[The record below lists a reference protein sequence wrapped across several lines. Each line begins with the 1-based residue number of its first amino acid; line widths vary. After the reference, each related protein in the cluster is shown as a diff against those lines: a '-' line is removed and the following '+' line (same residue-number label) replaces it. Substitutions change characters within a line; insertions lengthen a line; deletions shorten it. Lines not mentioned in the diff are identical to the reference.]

1 MTTVGLITIGLWS
14 LLMGLSNVSTNRL
27 GSFNVCGYVLIGLT
41 FLVLFYFTQRHS
53 DHQLINLSI
62 FHHKQFVLATTINM
76 LITATMYGNTIL
88 IPLLVQI
95 VLGKSTIVSAMTVLP
110 GACLTGLLSTTSGRF
125 YDIYP
130 IRVLVGTG
138 LIIDIIGTLGQA
150 MIGANSSVLI
160 ITIFQTVRQF
170 GLVTMLIPLQ
180 TQALSLLPNEI
191 VPDAVASFNDVWPE
205 IP

>member
-1 MTTVGLITIGLWS
+1 
-14 LLMGLSNVSTNRL
+14 
-27 GSFNVCGYVLIGLT
+27 
-41 FLVLFYFTQRHS
+41 
-53 DHQLINLSI
+53 
-62 FHHKQFVLATTINM
+62 M

-138 LIIDIIGTLGQA
+138 LVIDIIGTLGQA

-180 TQALSLLPNEI
+180 TQALALLPNEI
-191 VPDAVASFNDVWPE
+191 VPDAVASFNTFRQIAASFGTALIVAVVGIVNGIIHNPASHLGIQSGFLLCLCLLVVSLVLSRQLYHKIEKPNND
-205 IP
+205 